1 MYGSTPAKPFP
12 NPAKNRIAHRKA
24 LAITN
29 NFVILPPTLSFCGHM
44 NLIIDIG
51 NTIAKLVVFDE
62 NEPIAEIHTS
72 NQTLEALPD
81 IIRQY
86 PALTRG
92 IVSSVIDL
100 SRTAQQQLE
109 ALPFKP
115 IMLDGQT
122 PVPIRIGYRTPQTL
136 GADRLA
142 AAVGAMTLRPGHDL
156 LVIDAGTCIT
166 YEFVDHTGCYH
177 GGNISPGLE
186 MRLTALH
193 EHTAHLPLVHPEGET
208 PQVGY
213 DTETAIRT
221 GVISGIRHEIEGY
234 IREFQTKYPD
244 ISIFLTGGNIYHFDT
259 PSKNCIF
266 ADKFLVPRGLN
277 RILLHNQ

>member
-1 MYGSTPAKPFP
+1 
-12 NPAKNRIAHRKA
+12 
-24 LAITN
+24 
-29 NFVILPPTLSFCGHM
+29 M

-51 NTIAKLVVFDE
+51 NTIAKLVVFE
-62 NEPIAEIHTS
+62 GNEPIAEIHTS
-72 NQTLEALPD
+72 NQTLEALPELL
-81 IIRQY
+81 RQY
-86 PALTRG
+86 PDVKRG

-100 SRTAQQQLE
+100 SRQAREQLQ
-109 ALPFKP
+109 ALPFSP
-115 IMLDGQT
+115 IVLNSQT
-122 PVPIRIGYRTPQTL
+122 PVPIKIGYRSPQTL

-186 MRLTALH
+186 MRLAALH
-193 EHTAHLPLVHPEGET
+193 EHTARLPLVGPEGDT

-213 DTETAIRT
+213 DTETAIRA

-244 ISIFLTGGNIYHFDT
+244 ISIFLTGGNCYHFDT
-259 PSKNCIF
+259 PTKNCIF

-277 RILLHNQ
+277 RILLHNNNES